1 MHYYRQPAMTG
12 IGLEFARQHT
22 DYHIKKFGLTKVNVE
37 FIEGNIDQINK
48 TNLQENSIDVIVSNS
63 VVNYRRDKKAI
74 IEGVCKI
81 LKPGGEFYFSD
92 VYVNRPIPAEYQDLL
107 AGEYIGGALRW
118 EDLILYATEAG
129 FTQPRLVT
137 AKPYVITNEDIQKAI
152 GTTKFVSAIFR
163 CFKLPSND
171 NDSTPFN
178 IPYQLT
184 YETPLTSAEEEF
196 FFDHS
201 LQFKLGEL
209 LVVDDPSIALALSLS
224 RYKDNFTFDPIAA
237 TNAETVTIIETIEEL
252 PSVSDNNTGEAYKKT
267 TTIITT
273 TTPNQ

>member
-1 MHYYRQPAMTG
+1 M
-12 IGLEFARQHT
+12 EFARHHT

-37 FIEGNIDQINK
+37 FIEGNIDQIHK

-81 LKPGGEFYFSD
+81 LKSGGEFYFSD

-163 CFKLPSND
+163 CFKLSSND

-201 LQFKLGEL
+201 LQFK
-209 LVVDDPSIALALSLS
+209 V
-224 RYKDNFTFDPIAA
+224 
-237 TNAETVTIIETIEEL
+237 
-252 PSVSDNNTGEAYKKT
+252 
-267 TTIITT
+267 
-273 TTPNQ
+273 